1 MIKNP
6 LRFSA
11 GGLKNLD
18 HLFLINK
25 FFTANEE
32 AMVMVEAC
40 EGFLFFLCKIKLV
53 GGLMQNKPETGIKHF
68 RDVQIERQGEDGE
81 TFSFSWSSE
90 YPVDMYYFKEILSH
104 EEGAINLERLAGMN
118 LLWNHDRDI
127 VLGKIE
133 RVWVTDKKAYCQARW
148 SKKPSIEG
156 YRQDVADGIVTNA
169 SFLYSVEEYE
179 EVEEMS
185 RDDGKKDV
193 YCYIG
198 KRWTP
203 YEISLVSVPA
213 DPTVGIG
220 RSLIDSKI
228 EEKRGLI
235 MEKMEKSVLD
245 ARTEELERTKEILAM
260 GENFGM
266 RDLARSLVSD
276 GTDLNTARRT
286 FLDKMRPEQ
295 KPVAQAIDTSL
306 GLSEKEQRQYSLVRA
321 INAVAFGMTDNAG
334 FELECS
340 NEIAKRL
347 GRPTNGFFM
356 PVRDL
361 KAKSNLSQRATYA
374 VGANSTGGFTVQ
386 TDLLEQEFIDLLRN
400 RAMVMQL
407 GASMMSGLVGNVDI
421 PGQATAAT
429 SYWIGE
435 GNDLTQS
442 EGTFKQ
448 IPLRMKTVG
457 ALSRYTRT
465 MMMQSSIDI
474 EAFIR
479 NDFASIIA
487 LAIDTAAISGT
498 GLSNQPRGI
507 LNTSGVGSVA
517 LGAAGGQPTWGSI
530 VGLIRE
536 IEIDNAN
543 LGGTAWLT
551 NPQVMSKLM
560 TTPIQSGGT
569 EGNFLLKE
577 PGNSLCG
584 YPFFVTNQIPANLT
598 KSTGTNLSALIL
610 GNWPQLLIGEWGVF
624 EVLANPYSSNVF
636 PSGSVEVR
644 CMQSIDINIR
654 NPESFA
660 VITDMITTL

>member
-1 MIKNP
+1 
-6 LRFSA
+6 
-11 GGLKNLD
+11 
-18 HLFLINK
+18 
-25 FFTANEE
+25 
-32 AMVMVEAC
+32 
-40 EGFLFFLCKIKLV
+40 
-53 GGLMQNKPETGIKHF
+53 MQNKPETGIKHF
-68 RDVQIERQGEDGE
+68 RDVKFERQAEDGE

>member
-1 MIKNP
+1 
-6 LRFSA
+6 
-11 GGLKNLD
+11 
-18 HLFLINK
+18 
-25 FFTANEE
+25 
-32 AMVMVEAC
+32 
-40 EGFLFFLCKIKLV
+40 
-53 GGLMQNKPETGIKHF
+53 MQKKPEIGVKYF
-68 RDVQIERQGEDGE
+68 RDVQIERQAEDGE

-118 LLWNHDRDI
+118 LLWNHDRNV

-148 SKKPSIEG
+148 SKKSSIQEH
-156 YRQDVADGIVTNA
+156 RQDVSDGIITNA

-185 RDDGKKDV
+185 RDDGKDV
-193 YCYIG
+193 YCYVG

-220 RSLIDSKI
+220 RSLNDSKI

-235 MEKMEKSVLD
+235 MEKTVLD
-245 ARTEELERTKEILAM
+245 ARNEELERTKEILAM

-295 KPVAQAIDTSL
+295 RPVAQAIDTSL
-306 GLSEKEQRQYSLVRA
+306 GLSEKDQRNYSLVRA
-321 INAVAFGMTDNAG
+321 INAVAFGMTESAG

-584 YPFFVTNQIPANLT
+584 YPFYITNQIPANLT

>member
-1 MIKNP
+1 M
-6 LRFSA
+6 
-11 GGLKNLD
+11 
-18 HLFLINK
+18 
-25 FFTANEE
+25 
-32 AMVMVEAC
+32 
-40 EGFLFFLCKIKLV
+40 
-53 GGLMQNKPETGIKHF
+53 
-68 RDVQIERQGEDGE
+68 
-81 TFSFSWSSE
+81 
-90 YPVDMYYFKEILSH
+90 
-104 EEGAINLERLAGMN
+104 
-118 LLWNHDRDI
+118 
-127 VLGKIE
+127 
-133 RVWVTDKKAYCQARW
+133 
-148 SKKPSIEG
+148 
-156 YRQDVADGIVTNA
+156 
-169 SFLYSVEEYE
+169 YSVEEYE

-185 RDDGKKDV
+185 RDDEKDV
-193 YCYIG
+193 YCYVG

-220 RSLIDSKI
+220 RSLKDSKI

-245 ARTEELERTKEILAM
+245 ARNEELERTKEILAM

-276 GTDLNTARRT
+276 GTDLNTARWT

-295 KPVAQAIDTSL
+295 RPVAKAIDTSL
-306 GLSEKEQRQYSLVRA
+306 GLSEKDQRNYSLVRA
-321 INAVAFGMTDNAG
+321 INAVAFGMTDSAG

-584 YPFFVTNQIPANLT
+584 YPFYITNQIPANLT

>member
-1 MIKNP
+1 
-6 LRFSA
+6 
-11 GGLKNLD
+11 
-18 HLFLINK
+18 
-25 FFTANEE
+25 
-32 AMVMVEAC
+32 
-40 EGFLFFLCKIKLV
+40 
-53 GGLMQNKPETGIKHF
+53 MQNNKPETGIKYF

-90 YPVDMYYFKEILSH
+90 YPVDMYFYKEILSH

-148 SKKPSIEG
+148 SKKPSIQE
-156 YRQDVADGIVTNA
+156 YRQDVSDGIITNA

-185 RDDGKKDV
+185 RDDEKKDV

-213 DPTVGIG
+213 DPTVGVG
-220 RSLIDSKI
+220 RSLNDSKI

-235 MEKMEKSVLD
+235 MEKLEQSVLN
-245 ARTEELERTKEILAM
+245 ARNEELERTKEILAM

-266 RDLARSLVSD
+266 RDLARSLVND

-295 KPVAQAIDTSL
+295 KPVAKAIDTSL
-306 GLSEKEQRQYSLVRA
+306 GLSEKDQRQYSLVRA
-321 INAVAFGMTDNAG
+321 INAVAFGMTDSAG

-386 TDLLEQEFIDLLRN
+386 TDVLEQEFIDLLRN

-407 GASMMSGLVGNVDI
+407 GASMMSGLMGNVDI

-507 LNTSGVGSVA
+507 LNTSGVGSIA

-560 TTPIQSGGT
+560 TTPVQSGGI

-584 YPFFVTNQIPANLT
+584 YPFYITNQIPANLT

>member
-1 MIKNP
+1 
-6 LRFSA
+6 
-11 GGLKNLD
+11 
-18 HLFLINK
+18 
-25 FFTANEE
+25 
-32 AMVMVEAC
+32 
-40 EGFLFFLCKIKLV
+40 
-53 GGLMQNKPETGIKHF
+53 MQNNKPEIGVKYF
-68 RDVQIERQGEDGE
+68 RDVQIERQTGDGE

-90 YPVDMYYFKEILSH
+90 YPVDMYFYKEILSH

-133 RVWVTDKKAYCQARW
+133 RVWVTDKKAYCQAKW
-148 SKKPSIEG
+148 SKKPSIQE
-156 YRQDVADGIVTNA
+156 YRQDVSDGIITNA

-179 EVEEMS
+179 EMKSLE
-185 RDDGKKDV
+185 DGEDG
-193 YCYIG
+193 YCFLG

-220 RSLIDSKI
+220 RSLNDSKI

-235 MEKMEKSVLD
+235 MEKTVLD
-245 ARTEELERTKEILAM
+245 ARNEELERTKEILAM
-260 GENFGM
+260 GENFQM
-266 RDLARSLVSD
+266 RDLARSLVND

-321 INAVAFGMTDNAG
+321 INAVAFGMTDSAG

-374 VGANSTGGFTVQ
+374 VGANATGGFTVQ

-479 NDFASIIA
+479 NDFATIIA

-584 YPFFVTNQIPANLT
+584 YPFYITNQIPANLT

>member
-1 MIKNP
+1 
-6 LRFSA
+6 
-11 GGLKNLD
+11 
-18 HLFLINK
+18 
-25 FFTANEE
+25 
-32 AMVMVEAC
+32 
-40 EGFLFFLCKIKLV
+40 
-53 GGLMQNKPETGIKHF
+53 MQNKPETGIKHF
-68 RDVQIERQGEDGE
+68 RDVQIERQAEDGE

-179 EVEEMS
+179 KMS
-185 RDDGKKDV
+185 RDDGEDG
-193 YCYIG
+193 YCFIG

-245 ARTEELERTKEILAM
+245 ARTEELERTREILAM
-260 GENFGM
+260 GENFQM

-306 GLSEKEQRQYSLVRA
+306 GLSEKEQRQYSLIKA
-321 INAVAFGMTDNAG
+321 INAVAFPHTRREAG
-334 FELECS
+334 FEMECS
-340 NEIAKRL
+340 DAISKKL
-347 GRPTNGFFM
+347 GRSTNGFFM
-356 PVRDL
+356 PMRDMR
-361 KAKSNLSQRATYA
+361 AKPKVQQRATYA
-374 VGANSTGGFTVQ
+374 VGTPPTGGFTVE
-386 TDLLEQEFIDLLRN
+386 TELMEQEFIEILRN
-400 RAMVMQL
+400 QAMVMRL
-407 GASMMSGLVGNVDI
+407 GARMFSGLVGNVDI

-429 SYWIGE
+429 SYWVGE
-435 GNDLTQS
+435 GNEITQS
-442 EGTFKQ
+442 EGTFRQ

-457 ALSRYTRT
+457 ALSRYTRDI
-465 MMMQSSIDI
+465 MMQSSIDI
-474 EAFIR
+474 EMFIR
-479 NDFASIIA
+479 GDFAEITA
-487 LAIDTAAISGT
+487 LAIDTAAIEGT
-498 GLSNQPRGI
+498 GLNNQPRGI
-507 LNTSGVGSVA
+507 LNTSGIGSIS
-517 LGAAGGQPTWGSI
+517 LGTNGGHPSWGSI

-536 IEIDNAN
+536 ISVNNAMI
-543 LGGTAWLT
+543 GGTAWLT
-551 NPQVMSKLM
+551 NPHVLSKLM

-569 EGNFLLKE
+569 EGNFILKE
-577 PGNSLCG
+577 PGNTLCG
-584 YPFFVTNQIPANLT
+584 FPFYMTNQIPADLT
-598 KSTGTNLSALIL
+598 KGTGTNLSAVIL
-610 GNWPQLLIGEWGVF
+610 GNWNQLIVGEWGVF
-624 EVLANPYSSNVF
+624 EVLANPFSDRVF

-644 CMQSIDINIR
+644 CMHSVDVAIR
-654 NPESFA
+654 HPQSFA

>member
-1 MIKNP
+1 
-6 LRFSA
+6 
-11 GGLKNLD
+11 
-18 HLFLINK
+18 
-25 FFTANEE
+25 
-32 AMVMVEAC
+32 
-40 EGFLFFLCKIKLV
+40 
-53 GGLMQNKPETGIKHF
+53 MQNKPETGIKHF
-68 RDVQIERQGEDGE
+68 RDVQIERQAEDGE

-133 RVWVTDKKAYCQARW
+133 RVWVTDKKAYCQAKW

-179 EVEEMS
+179 EMS
-185 RDDGKKDV
+185 RDDGEDG
-193 YCYIG
+193 YCFIG

-245 ARTEELERTKEILAM
+245 ARTEELERTREILAM
-260 GENFGM
+260 GENFQM
-266 RDLARSLVSD
+266 RDLARSLVND

-286 FLDKMRPEQ
+286 FLDKMQSNQR
-295 KPVAQAIDTSL
+295 PVAQAIDTSL

-321 INAVAFGMTDNAG
+321 INAVAFGMTDSAG

-361 KAKSNLSQRATYA
+361 KAKSNLNQRATYA

-560 TTPIQSGGT
+560 TTPVQSGGI

-610 GNWPQLLIGEWGVF
+610 GNWTQLLIGEWGVF

>member
-1 MIKNP
+1 
-6 LRFSA
+6 
-11 GGLKNLD
+11 
-18 HLFLINK
+18 
-25 FFTANEE
+25 
-32 AMVMVEAC
+32 
-40 EGFLFFLCKIKLV
+40 
-53 GGLMQNKPETGIKHF
+53 MQKPETGIKHF
-68 RDVQIERQGEDGE
+68 RDVQIERQAVDGE

-90 YPVDMYYFKEILSH
+90 YPVDMYLYKEILSH
-104 EEGAINLERLAGMN
+104 EQGAINLERLAGMN
-118 LLWNHDRDI
+118 LLWNHDRDV

-133 RVWVTDKKAYCQARW
+133 RVWVENKKAYCEAKW
-148 SKKPSIEG
+148 SKKPSIQE
-156 YRQDVADGIVTNA
+156 YRQDVRDGIITNA

-179 EVEEMS
+179 EMES
-185 RDDGKKDV
+185 RDDGDEG
-193 YCYIG
+193 YCFLG

-220 RSLIDSKI
+220 RSLKDSKI

-235 MEKMEKSVLD
+235 MEKTVLD
-245 ARTEELERTKEILAM
+245 ARNEELERTKEILAM
-260 GENFGM
+260 GENFQM

-321 INAVAFGMTDNAG
+321 INAVAFGMTDSAG

-386 TDLLEQEFIDLLRN
+386 TDVLEQEFIDLLRN

-507 LNTSGVGSVA
+507 LNTSGVGSIA

-560 TTPIQSGGT
+560 TTPVQSGGI

-584 YPFFVTNQIPANLT
+584 YPFYITNQIPANLT

>member
-1 MIKNP
+1 
-6 LRFSA
+6 
-11 GGLKNLD
+11 
-18 HLFLINK
+18 
-25 FFTANEE
+25 
-32 AMVMVEAC
+32 
-40 EGFLFFLCKIKLV
+40 
-53 GGLMQNKPETGIKHF
+53 MQKRPETGIKYF
-68 RDVQIERQGEDGE
+68 RDTSINPIQSQAEGDEDVF
-81 TFSFSWSSE
+81 TFSWSSE
-90 YPVDMYYFKEILSH
+90 YPVDMYFYKEILSH
-104 EEGAINLERLAGMN
+104 DEGCMNLERLAGMN
-118 LLWNHDRDI
+118 LLWNHDRNI
-127 VLGKIE
+127 VLGKIQ
-133 RVWVTDKKAYCQARW
+133 RVWVENKKAYCEARW
-148 SKKPSIEG
+148 SKKSSIAE
-156 YRQDVADGIVTNA
+156 YRQDVTDGIVTNA

-179 EVEEMS
+179 EIEE
-185 RDDGKKDV
+185 
-193 YCYIG
+193 IG
-198 KRWTP
+198 KEDCIFLGLRWTP

-213 DPTVGIG
+213 DPTVGVG
-220 RSLIDSKI
+220 RSVSESIIKENPRVIMEKTALDIRN
-228 EEKRGLI
+228 EELQRTREISAMGEKFRMPELARGLI
-235 MEKMEKSVLD
+235 E
-245 ARTEELERTKEILAM
+245 
-260 GENFGM
+260 
-266 RDLARSLVSD
+266 D
-276 GTDLNTARRT
+276 GTELSIARKT
-286 FLDKMRPEQ
+286 FLDNMENYQ
-295 KPVAQAIDTSL
+295 KPVAKAINTSL
-306 GLSEKEQRQYSLVRA
+306 DLSDKEQRQYSLVRA
-321 INAVAFGMTDNAG
+321 INAVAFGMTKDAG
-334 FELECS
+334 FEMECS
-340 NEIAKRL
+340 NEIAKKL

-361 KAKSNLSQRATYA
+361 RVKANLQQRATYA
-374 VGANSTGGFTVQ
+374 VGANATGGFTVQ

-407 GASMMSGLVGNVDI
+407 GASMISGLVGNVDI

-474 EAFIR
+474 ESFIR
-479 NDFASIIA
+479 NDFARIIA

-507 LNTSGVGSVA
+507 LNTTGVGSIA

-560 TTPIQSGGT
+560 TTPIQSGGL

-577 PGNSLCG
+577 PGNTLCG
-584 YPFFVTNQIPANLT
+584 YPFYVTNQIPANLI

>member
-1 MIKNP
+1 
-6 LRFSA
+6 
-11 GGLKNLD
+11 
-18 HLFLINK
+18 
-25 FFTANEE
+25 
-32 AMVMVEAC
+32 
-40 EGFLFFLCKIKLV
+40 
-53 GGLMQNKPETGIKHF
+53 MQNKPEIGVKYF

-104 EEGAINLERLAGMN
+104 AEGAINLERLAGMN

-133 RVWVTDKKAYCQARW
+133 RVWVTDKKAYCQAKW
-148 SKKPSIEG
+148 SKKPSIQE
-156 YRQDVADGIVTNA
+156 YRQDVSDGIITNA

-179 EVEEMS
+179 EMKSLE
-185 RDDGKKDV
+185 DGEDG
-193 YCYIG
+193 YCFLG

-220 RSLIDSKI
+220 RSLNDSKI

-321 INAVAFGMTDNAG
+321 INAVAFGMTDSAG

-386 TDLLEQEFIDLLRN
+386 TDLLGQEFIDLLRN

-560 TTPIQSGGT
+560 TTPIQTGGT

-584 YPFFVTNQIPANLT
+584 YPFYITNQIPANLT

>member
-1 MIKNP
+1 
-6 LRFSA
+6 
-11 GGLKNLD
+11 
-18 HLFLINK
+18 
-25 FFTANEE
+25 
-32 AMVMVEAC
+32 
-40 EGFLFFLCKIKLV
+40 
-53 GGLMQNKPETGIKHF
+53 MQNKPEIGVKYF
-68 RDVQIERQGEDGE
+68 RDVQIERQTEDGE

-90 YPVDMYYFKEILSH
+90 YPVDMYFYKEILSH

-133 RVWVTDKKAYCQARW
+133 RVWVTDKKAYCQAKW
-148 SKKPSIEG
+148 SKKPSIQE
-156 YRQDVADGIVTNA
+156 YRQDVRDGIITNA

-179 EVEEMS
+179 EMKN
-185 RDDGKKDV
+185 RDDGEDG
-193 YCYIG
+193 YCFIG

-220 RSLIDSKI
+220 RSLKDSKI

-235 MEKMEKSVLD
+235 MEKIEQSVLN
-245 ARTEELERTKEILAM
+245 ARNEELERTKEILAM

-266 RDLARSLVSD
+266 RDLARSLVND

-295 KPVAQAIDTSL
+295 RPVAQAIDTSL

-321 INAVAFGMTDNAG
+321 INAVAFGMSEGAG

-340 NEIAKRL
+340 NEIAKRI

-361 KAKSNLSQRATYA
+361 KAKSNLSQRDTYA
-374 VGANSTGGFTVQ
+374 VGANPTGGFTVQ

-517 LGAAGGQPTWGSI
+517 LGGAGGQPTWGSI

-536 IEIDNAN
+536 IAIDNAN

-584 YPFFVTNQIPANLT
+584 YPFYVTNQIPANLT
-598 KSTGTNLSALIL
+598 KGGGTNLSALIL
-610 GNWPQLLIGEWGVF
+610 GNWQQLLIGEWGVF

-644 CMQSIDINIR
+644 CMQSVDINIR

>member
-1 MIKNP
+1 
-6 LRFSA
+6 
-11 GGLKNLD
+11 
-18 HLFLINK
+18 
-25 FFTANEE
+25 
-32 AMVMVEAC
+32 
-40 EGFLFFLCKIKLV
+40 
-53 GGLMQNKPETGIKHF
+53 MQNNKPEIGVKYF
-68 RDVQIERQGEDGE
+68 RDVQIERQTGDGE

-90 YPVDMYYFKEILSH
+90 YPVDMYFYKEILSH

-133 RVWVTDKKAYCQARW
+133 RVWVTDKKAYCQAKW
-148 SKKPSIEG
+148 SKKPSIQE
-156 YRQDVADGIVTNA
+156 YRQDVSDGIITNA

-179 EVEEMS
+179 EMS
-185 RDDGKKDV
+185 RDDGEDA
-193 YCYIG
+193 YCFIG

-220 RSLIDSKI
+220 RSLNDSKI

-235 MEKMEKSVLD
+235 MEKTVLD
-245 ARTEELERTKEILAM
+245 ARNEELERTKEILAM

-266 RDLARSLVSD
+266 RDLARSLVND

-321 INAVAFGMTDNAG
+321 INAVAFGMSEGAG

-361 KAKSNLSQRATYA
+361 KAKSNLNQRATYA
-374 VGANSTGGFTVQ
+374 VGANPTGGFTVE

-584 YPFFVTNQIPANLT
+584 YPFYITNQIPANLT

>member
-1 MIKNP
+1 
-6 LRFSA
+6 
-11 GGLKNLD
+11 
-18 HLFLINK
+18 
-25 FFTANEE
+25 
-32 AMVMVEAC
+32 
-40 EGFLFFLCKIKLV
+40 
-53 GGLMQNKPETGIKHF
+53 MQNKPEIGVKYF
-68 RDVQIERQGEDGE
+68 RDVQIERQTGDNE

-90 YPVDMYYFKEILSH
+90 YPVDMYFYKEILSH

-127 VLGKIE
+127 VLGKIQ
-133 RVWVTDKKAYCQARW
+133 RVWVTDKKAYCQAKW
-148 SKKPSIEG
+148 SKKPSIQE
-156 YRQDVADGIVTNA
+156 YRQDVSDGIITNA

-179 EVEEMS
+179 EMS
-185 RDDGKKDV
+185 RDDGEDA
-193 YCYIG
+193 YCFIG

-220 RSLIDSKI
+220 RSLNDSKI

-235 MEKMEKSVLD
+235 MEKTVLD
-245 ARTEELERTKEILAM
+245 ARNEELERTKEILAM

-266 RDLARSLVSD
+266 RDLARSLVND

-286 FLDKMRPEQ
+286 FLDKIRPEQ

-321 INAVAFGMTDNAG
+321 INAVAFGMSEGAG

-340 NEIAKRL
+340 NEIAKRI

-361 KAKSNLSQRATYA
+361 KAKLNLSQRDTYA
-374 VGANSTGGFTVQ
+374 VGANPTGGFTVQ

-517 LGAAGGQPTWGSI
+517 LGGAGGQPTWGSI

-536 IEIDNAN
+536 IAIDNAN

-584 YPFFVTNQIPANLT
+584 YPFYVTNQIPANLT
-598 KSTGTNLSALIL
+598 KGGGTNLSALIL

-644 CMQSIDINIR
+644 CMQSVDINIR

>member
-1 MIKNP
+1 
-6 LRFSA
+6 
-11 GGLKNLD
+11 
-18 HLFLINK
+18 
-25 FFTANEE
+25 
-32 AMVMVEAC
+32 
-40 EGFLFFLCKIKLV
+40 
-53 GGLMQNKPETGIKHF
+53 MQKPEIGVKRF
-68 RDVQIERQGEDGE
+68 RDVQIERQAEDDE

-90 YPVDMYYFKEILSH
+90 YPVDMYFYKEILSH
-104 EEGAINLERLAGMN
+104 QEGAINLERLAGMN
-118 LLWNHDRDI
+118 LLWDHNRNI

-133 RVWVTDKKAYCQARW
+133 KVWVTDKKAYCQARW
-148 SKKPSIEG
+148 SKKPSTQE
-156 YRQDVADGIVTNA
+156 YRQDVADGIITNA

-179 EVEEMS
+179 EMS
-185 RDDGKKDV
+185 RDDKEDD
-193 YCYIG
+193 YCFLG

-220 RSLIDSKI
+220 RSLNDSKI

-235 MEKMEKSVLD
+235 MEKTVLD
-245 ARTEELERTKEILAM
+245 VRNEELERTKEILAM
-260 GENFGM
+260 GENFAM
-266 RDLARSLVSD
+266 RDLARSLISD

-286 FLDKMRPEQ
+286 FLEKMRPEQ
-295 KPVAQAIDTSL
+295 KPVAQAINTSL
-306 GLSEKEQRQYSLVRA
+306 DLSDKEQHQYSLVRA
-321 INAVAFGMTDNAG
+321 INAVAFGMTKDAG
-334 FELECS
+334 FEMECS
-340 NEIAKRL
+340 DAIAKRL

-361 KAKSNLSQRATYA
+361 RVKANLQQRATYA
-374 VGANSTGGFTVQ
+374 VGANATGGFTVQ

-407 GASMMSGLVGNVDI
+407 GASMISGLVGNVDI

-474 EAFIR
+474 ESFIR
-479 NDFASIIA
+479 NDFARIIA

-507 LNTSGVGSVA
+507 LNTTGVGSIA

-560 TTPIQSGGT
+560 TTPIQSGGL

-577 PGNSLCG
+577 PGNTLCG
-584 YPFFVTNQIPANLT
+584 YPFYVTNQIPANLT
-598 KSTGTNLSALIL
+598 KTTGTNLSALIL

-660 VITDMITTL
+660 VITDMITIL

>member
-1 MIKNP
+1 
-6 LRFSA
+6 
-11 GGLKNLD
+11 
-18 HLFLINK
+18 
-25 FFTANEE
+25 
-32 AMVMVEAC
+32 
-40 EGFLFFLCKIKLV
+40 
-53 GGLMQNKPETGIKHF
+53 MQNKPEIGVKYK
-68 RDVQIERQGEDGE
+68 RDVKFKRQEEDDE

-133 RVWVTDKKAYCQARW
+133 RVWVTDKKAYCQAKW
-148 SKKPSIEG
+148 SKKPSIQE
-156 YRQDVADGIVTNA
+156 YRQDVADGIITNA

-179 EVEEMS
+179 EMS
-185 RDDGKKDV
+185 RDDGEDG
-193 YCYIG
+193 YCFIG

-220 RSLIDSKI
+220 RSLNDSKI

-245 ARTEELERTKEILAM
+245 ARNEELERTKEILAM

-321 INAVAFGMTDNAG
+321 INAVAFGMSEGAG

-361 KAKSNLSQRATYA
+361 KAKSNLNQRATYA
-374 VGANSTGGFTVQ
+374 VGANPTGGFTVQ

-584 YPFFVTNQIPANLT
+584 YPFYITNQIPANLT

>member
-1 MIKNP
+1 
-6 LRFSA
+6 
-11 GGLKNLD
+11 
-18 HLFLINK
+18 
-25 FFTANEE
+25 
-32 AMVMVEAC
+32 
-40 EGFLFFLCKIKLV
+40 
-53 GGLMQNKPETGIKHF
+53 MQNKPEIGVKYF

-104 EEGAINLERLAGMN
+104 AEGAINLERLAGMN

-133 RVWVTDKKAYCQARW
+133 RVWVTDKKAYCQAKW
-148 SKKPSIEG
+148 SKKPSIQE
-156 YRQDVADGIVTNA
+156 YRQDVSDGIITNA

-179 EVEEMS
+179 EMKSLE
-185 RDDGKKDV
+185 DGEDG
-193 YCYIG
+193 YCFLG

-220 RSLIDSKI
+220 RSLNDSKI

-321 INAVAFGMTDNAG
+321 INAVAFGMTDSAG

-560 TTPIQSGGT
+560 TTPIQTGGT

-584 YPFFVTNQIPANLT
+584 YPFYITNQIPANLT

>member
-1 MIKNP
+1 
-6 LRFSA
+6 
-11 GGLKNLD
+11 
-18 HLFLINK
+18 
-25 FFTANEE
+25 
-32 AMVMVEAC
+32 
-40 EGFLFFLCKIKLV
+40 
-53 GGLMQNKPETGIKHF
+53 MQNNKPETGIKYF
-68 RDVQIERQGEDGE
+68 RDVQIERQGQDGE

-90 YPVDMYYFKEILSH
+90 YPVDMYFYKEILSH

-148 SKKPSIEG
+148 SKKPSIQE
-156 YRQDVADGIVTNA
+156 YRQDVSDGIITNA

-185 RDDGKKDV
+185 RDDEKKDV

-213 DPTVGIG
+213 DPTVGVG
-220 RSLIDSKI
+220 RSLNDSKI

-235 MEKMEKSVLD
+235 MEKLEQSVLN
-245 ARTEELERTKEILAM
+245 ARNEELERTKEILAM

-266 RDLARSLVSD
+266 RDLARSLVND

-295 KPVAQAIDTSL
+295 KPVAKAIDTSL
-306 GLSEKEQRQYSLVRA
+306 GLSEKDQRQYSLVRA
-321 INAVAFGMTDNAG
+321 INAVAFGMTDSAG

-386 TDLLEQEFIDLLRN
+386 TDVLEQEFIDLLRN

-407 GASMMSGLVGNVDI
+407 GASMMSGLMGNVDI

-507 LNTSGVGSVA
+507 LNTSGVGSIA

-560 TTPIQSGGT
+560 TTPVQSGGI

-584 YPFFVTNQIPANLT
+584 YPFYITNQIPANLT

>member
-1 MIKNP
+1 
-6 LRFSA
+6 
-11 GGLKNLD
+11 
-18 HLFLINK
+18 
-25 FFTANEE
+25 
-32 AMVMVEAC
+32 
-40 EGFLFFLCKIKLV
+40 
-53 GGLMQNKPETGIKHF
+53 MQKRPETGIKYF
-68 RDVQIERQGEDGE
+68 RDTSINPIQSQAEGAEDVF
-81 TFSFSWSSE
+81 TFSWSSE
-90 YPVDMYYFKEILSH
+90 YPVDMYFYKEILSH
-104 EEGAINLERLAGMN
+104 DEGCMNLERLAGMN
-118 LLWNHDRDI
+118 LLWNHDRNI
-127 VLGKIE
+127 VLGKIQ
-133 RVWVTDKKAYCQARW
+133 RVWVENKKAYCEARW
-148 SKKPSIEG
+148 SKKPSIAEHK
-156 YRQDVADGIVTNA
+156 QDVTDGIVTNA
-169 SFLYSVEEYE
+169 SFLYSVEKYE
-179 EVEEMS
+179 EIEE
-185 RDDGKKDV
+185 
-193 YCYIG
+193 IG
-198 KRWTP
+198 KEDCIFLALRWTP

-213 DPTVGIG
+213 DPTVGVG
-220 RSLIDSKI
+220 RSVSESIIKENPRVIMEKTALDIRN
-228 EEKRGLI
+228 EELQRTREISAMGEKFRMPELARGLI
-235 MEKMEKSVLD
+235 E
-245 ARTEELERTKEILAM
+245 
-260 GENFGM
+260 
-266 RDLARSLVSD
+266 D
-276 GTDLNTARRT
+276 GTELSIARKT
-286 FLDKMRPEQ
+286 FLDKMENYQ
-295 KPVAQAIDTSL
+295 KPVAKAIDTSL
-306 GLSEKEQRQYSLVRA
+306 DLSDKEQRQYSLVRA
-321 INAVAFGMTDNAG
+321 INAVAFGMTKDAG
-334 FELECS
+334 FEMECS
-340 NEIAKRL
+340 NEIAKKL

-361 KAKSNLSQRATYA
+361 RVKANLQQRATYA
-374 VGANSTGGFTVQ
+374 VGANATGGFTVQ

-407 GASMMSGLVGNVDI
+407 GASMISGLVGNVDI

-474 EAFIR
+474 ESFIR
-479 NDFASIIA
+479 NDFARIIA

-507 LNTSGVGSVA
+507 LNTTGVGSIA

-560 TTPIQSGGT
+560 TTPIQSGGL

-577 PGNSLCG
+577 PGNTLCG
-584 YPFFVTNQIPANLT
+584 YPFYVTNQIPANLT

>member
-1 MIKNP
+1 
-6 LRFSA
+6 
-11 GGLKNLD
+11 
-18 HLFLINK
+18 
-25 FFTANEE
+25 
-32 AMVMVEAC
+32 
-40 EGFLFFLCKIKLV
+40 
-53 GGLMQNKPETGIKHF
+53 MQNKPETGIKHF

-179 EVEEMS
+179 EMS
-185 RDDGKKDV
+185 RDDGEDG
-193 YCYIG
+193 YCFIG

-235 MEKMEKSVLD
+235 MEKTVLD
-245 ARTEELERTKEILAM
+245 ARNEELERTKEILAM
-260 GENFGM
+260 GENFQM
-266 RDLARSLVSD
+266 RDLARSLVND

-321 INAVAFGMTDNAG
+321 INAVAFGMSEGAG

-487 LAIDTAAISGT
+487 LAIDTAAIFGT

-507 LNTSGVGSVA
+507 LNTSGVGSIA

-560 TTPIQSGGT
+560 TTPVQSGGI

-584 YPFFVTNQIPANLT
+584 YPFYITNQIPANLT

-610 GNWPQLLIGEWGVF
+610 GNWPQLLVGEWGVF

>member
-1 MIKNP
+1 
-6 LRFSA
+6 
-11 GGLKNLD
+11 
-18 HLFLINK
+18 
-25 FFTANEE
+25 
-32 AMVMVEAC
+32 
-40 EGFLFFLCKIKLV
+40 
-53 GGLMQNKPETGIKHF
+53 MQNNKPEIGVKYF
-68 RDVQIERQGEDGE
+68 RDVQIERQTGDGE

-90 YPVDMYYFKEILSH
+90 YPVDMYFYKEILSH

-118 LLWNHDRDI
+118 LLWNHDRDV

-133 RVWVTDKKAYCQARW
+133 RVWVENKKAYCQAKW
-148 SKKPSIEG
+148 SKKPSISE
-156 YRQDVADGIVTNA
+156 YRQDVSDGIITNA

-179 EVEEMS
+179 EMKSLEDGEE
-185 RDDGKKDV
+185 G
-193 YCYIG
+193 YCFLG

-220 RSLIDSKI
+220 RSLNDSKI

-235 MEKMEKSVLD
+235 MEKTVLD
-245 ARTEELERTKEILAM
+245 ARNEELERTKEILAM

-266 RDLARSLVSD
+266 RDLARSLVND

-321 INAVAFGMTDNAG
+321 INAVAFGMSEGAG

-340 NEIAKRL
+340 NEIAKRI

-361 KAKSNLSQRATYA
+361 KAKLNLSQRDTYA
-374 VGANSTGGFTVQ
+374 VGANPTGGFTVQ

-517 LGAAGGQPTWGSI
+517 LGGAGGQPTWGSI

-536 IEIDNAN
+536 IAIDNAN

-584 YPFFVTNQIPANLT
+584 YPFYVTNQIPANLT
-598 KSTGTNLSALIL
+598 KGGGTNLSALIL
-610 GNWPQLLIGEWGVF
+610 GNWTQLLIGEWGVF

-644 CMQSIDINIR
+644 CMQSVDINIR

-660 VITDMITTL
+660 VITDMITSL

>member
-1 MIKNP
+1 
-6 LRFSA
+6 
-11 GGLKNLD
+11 
-18 HLFLINK
+18 
-25 FFTANEE
+25 
-32 AMVMVEAC
+32 
-40 EGFLFFLCKIKLV
+40 
-53 GGLMQNKPETGIKHF
+53 MQNKPETGIKHF
-68 RDVQIERQGEDGE
+68 RDVKFERQEEDGE

-133 RVWVTDKKAYCQARW
+133 RVWVTDKKAYCQAKW
-148 SKKPSIEG
+148 SKKPSIQE
-156 YRQDVADGIVTNA
+156 YRQDVSDGIITNA

-179 EVEEMS
+179 EMS
-185 RDDGKKDV
+185 RDDGEDG
-193 YCYIG
+193 YCFLG

-220 RSLIDSKI
+220 RSLTDSKI

-245 ARTEELERTKEILAM
+245 ARNEELERTKEILAM

-295 KPVAQAIDTSL
+295 RPVAQAIDTTL
-306 GLSEKEQRQYSLVRA
+306 GLSDKDQRSYSLVNA
-321 INAVAFGMTDNAG
+321 INAVAFQSPDMIEKAK

-340 NEIAKRL
+340 GEIARKL
-347 GRPTNGFFM
+347 GRATNGFFM
-356 PVRDL
+356 PMRDL
-361 KAKSNLSQRATYA
+361 RVRPEKIQKRATYA
-374 VGANSTGGFTVQ
+374 VGSPATGGYTVE
-386 TDLLEQEFIDLLRN
+386 TNLLEQNFIELLEN

-407 GASMMSGLVGNVDI
+407 GATMLSGLVGNVDI
-421 PGQATAAT
+421 PGQATSETA
-429 SYWIGE
+429 YWIGE
-435 GNDLTQS
+435 GNNLTQS

-457 ALSRYTRT
+457 ALSVFTRS

-474 EAFIR
+474 EMRIR
-479 NDFASIIA
+479 NNFAKRMA
-487 LAIDTAAISGT
+487 LAIDKAALSGT
-498 GLSNQPRGI
+498 GLNNQPRGI
-507 LNTSGVGSVA
+507 LNTSGIGSIS
-517 LGAAGGQPTWGSI
+517 LGTNGGNPSWSSI
-530 VGLIRE
+530 VGLMKE
-536 IEIDNAN
+536 IHIENAM

-551 NPQVMSKLM
+551 NPHVLAKLM
-560 TTPIQSGGT
+560 TTPVQTGGT

-577 PGNSLCG
+577 PGNILCG
-584 YPFFVTNQIPANLT
+584 FPFYMTNQVPADLT
-598 KSTGTNLSALIL
+598 KGTGTNLSALIL
-610 GNWPQLLIGEWGVF
+610 GNWPELIIGEWGVF
-624 EVLANPYSSNVF
+624 EVLANPF
-636 PSGSVEVR
+636 ADTAFAAGSIQVR
-644 CMQSIDINIR
+644 CMQSVDVNIG
-654 NPESFA
+654 NPEAFA
-660 VITDMITTL
+660 VITDMITSL

>member
-1 MIKNP
+1 
-6 LRFSA
+6 
-11 GGLKNLD
+11 
-18 HLFLINK
+18 
-25 FFTANEE
+25 
-32 AMVMVEAC
+32 
-40 EGFLFFLCKIKLV
+40 
-53 GGLMQNKPETGIKHF
+53 MQKRPETGIKYF
-68 RDVQIERQGEDGE
+68 RDTSINPIQSQAEGAEDVF
-81 TFSFSWSSE
+81 TFSWSSE
-90 YPVDMYYFKEILSH
+90 YPVDMYFYKEILSH
-104 EEGAINLERLAGMN
+104 DEGCMNLERLAGMN
-118 LLWNHDRDI
+118 LLWNHDRNI
-127 VLGKIE
+127 VLGKIQ
-133 RVWVTDKKAYCQARW
+133 RVWVENKKAYCEARW
-148 SKKPSIEG
+148 SKKPSIAEH
-156 YRQDVADGIVTNA
+156 RQDVTDGIVTNA

-179 EVEEMS
+179 EIEE
-185 RDDGKKDV
+185 
-193 YCYIG
+193 IG
-198 KRWTP
+198 KEDCIFLGLRWTP

-213 DPTVGIG
+213 DPTVGVG
-220 RSLIDSKI
+220 RSVSESIIKENPRVIMEKTALDIRN
-228 EEKRGLI
+228 EELQRTREISAMGEKFRMPELARGLI
-235 MEKMEKSVLD
+235 ENGTELSI
-245 ARTEELERTKEILAM
+245 ARK
-260 GENFGM
+260 
-266 RDLARSLVSD
+266 
-276 GTDLNTARRT
+276 T
-286 FLDKMRPEQ
+286 FLDKMENYQ
-295 KPVAQAIDTSL
+295 KPVAKAIDTSL
-306 GLSEKEQRQYSLVRA
+306 DLSDKEQRQYSLVRA
-321 INAVAFGMTDNAG
+321 INAVAFGMTKDAG
-334 FELECS
+334 FEMECS
-340 NEIAKRL
+340 NEIAKKL

-361 KAKSNLSQRATYA
+361 RVKANLQQRATYA
-374 VGANSTGGFTVQ
+374 VGANATGGFTVQ

-407 GASMMSGLVGNVDI
+407 GASMISGLVGNVDI

-474 EAFIR
+474 ESFIR
-479 NDFASIIA
+479 NDFARIIA

-507 LNTSGVGSVA
+507 LNTTGVGSIA

-560 TTPIQSGGT
+560 TTPIQSGGL

-577 PGNSLCG
+577 PGNTLCG
-584 YPFFVTNQIPANLT
+584 YPFYVTNQIPANLS

>member
-1 MIKNP
+1 
-6 LRFSA
+6 
-11 GGLKNLD
+11 
-18 HLFLINK
+18 
-25 FFTANEE
+25 
-32 AMVMVEAC
+32 
-40 EGFLFFLCKIKLV
+40 
-53 GGLMQNKPETGIKHF
+53 MQNKPEIGVKHF
-68 RDVQIERQGEDGE
+68 RDVQIERQAEDGE

-90 YPVDMYYFKEILSH
+90 YPVDMYSFKEILSH

-148 SKKPSIEG
+148 SKKPSIQE
-156 YRQDVADGIVTNA
+156 YRQDVSDGIITNA

-179 EVEEMS
+179 EMKN
-185 RDDGKKDV
+185 RDDGEDG
-193 YCYIG
+193 YCFIG

-213 DPTVGIG
+213 DPTVGVG
-220 RSLIDSKI
+220 RSLNDSKI

-235 MEKMEKSVLD
+235 MEKIEQSVLD
-245 ARTEELERTKEILAM
+245 ARNQELERTKEILAM
-260 GENFGM
+260 GENFQM
-266 RDLARSLVSD
+266 HDLARSLVND
-276 GTDLNTARRT
+276 GIDLNTARRT

-295 KPVAQAIDTSL
+295 RPVAKAIDTSL

-321 INAVAFGMTDNAG
+321 INAVAFGMTDSAG

-386 TDLLEQEFIDLLRN
+386 TDVLEQEFIDLLRN

-560 TTPIQSGGT
+560 TTPVQSGGI

-584 YPFFVTNQIPANLT
+584 YPFYITNQIPANLT

-610 GNWPQLLIGEWGVF
+610 GNWPQLLVGDWGVF